1 MYSDLKIVTG
11 SANPDLAKAICDH
24 LGCQLTPTLA
34 TTFSDGELRIEIG
47 DNVRG
52 DDVFVVQPTCS
63 PNVNRNLVQL
73 CLMLDALKR
82 ASAGRI
88 TAVIPYYGYAR
99 QDRKVSPRAPISAKT
114 VADFISVSGAD
125 RVVTID
131 LHAGQ
136 IQGFF
141 NCPVDNLYAAPVM
154 LEPLRQIANDN
165 IVIVSPDA
173 GGVERARSYPT
184 RLNAPLAI
192 VDKRRDK
199 PNQAQAMH
207 VIGDVEGKS
216 AIIVDDIIDTAGT
229 LCAAADVLLKYG
241 ATEIIACATHPVMSG
256 PAIDRINAT
265 ESLKRV
271 IVTDTIP
278 LGDKKERC
286 PKIQVVSVAALMA
299 KTIHNIHTGSSVSVI
314 FVYFFLPAEA
324 KQRPLMRPTPEQQ
337 QFRIRGDNI
346 SRGVVS
352 SPFRRHAFS
361 GKPVSVPVFPW
372 REKTAVRRP
381 RRCRLEL
388 CQ

>member
-52 DDVFVVQPTCS
+52 DDVFVIQPTCS
-63 PNVNRNLVQL
+63 PNINRNLVQL

-82 ASAGRI
+82 ASTGRI

-154 LEPLRQIANDN
+154 LQPLRELAHDN

-173 GGVERARSYPT
+173 GGVERARSYAK
-184 RLNAPLAI
+184 RLDAPLAI

-199 PNQAQAMH
+199 PNQAKAMH

-229 LCAAADVLLKYG
+229 LCAGADVLLQYG

-256 PAIDRINAT
+256 PAIDRINAS

-278 LGDKKERC
+278 LGEKKERC
-286 PKIQVVSVAALMA
+286 PKIQVVSVAALVA
-299 KTIHNIHTGSSVSVI
+299 KAIHNIHTGSSVSVL
-314 FVYFFLPAEA
+314 F
-324 KQRPLMRPTPEQQ
+324 
-337 QFRIRGDNI
+337 G
-346 SRGVVS
+346 
-352 SPFRRHAFS
+352 
-361 GKPVSVPVFPW
+361 
-372 REKTAVRRP
+372 
-381 RRCRLEL
+381 
-388 CQ
+388 

>member
-1 MYSDLKIVTG
+1 MFSDLKIVTG
-11 SANPDLAKAICDH
+11 SSNPELAKAICDH

-52 DDVFVVQPTCS
+52 DDVFVVQPTC
-63 PNVNRNLVQL
+63 PPLVNRNLMQL

-99 QDRKVSPRAPISAKT
+99 QDRKVSPRAPISAKM
-114 VADFISVSGAD
+114 VADFISVAGAG

-131 LHAGQ
+131 MHAGQ

-154 LEPLRQIANDN
+154 MEPLRQIEGD

-173 GGVERARSYPT
+173 GGVERARSYAK

-207 VIGDVEGKS
+207 VIGDVEGKT

-229 LCAAADVLLKYG
+229 LCAGADVLLKDG
-241 ATEIIACATHPVMSG
+241 AKKIIACASHGVLSG

-265 ESLKRV
+265 EALDRV

-278 LGDKKERC
+278 LGEKLAQC
-286 PKIQVVSVAALMA
+286 PKLQVVSVAALLG
-299 KTIHNIHTGSSVSVI
+299 KTIHNIHTGSSVSVL
-314 FVYFFLPAEA
+314 FV
-324 KQRPLMRPTPEQQ
+324 
-337 QFRIRGDNI
+337 
-346 SRGVVS
+346 
-352 SPFRRHAFS
+352 
-361 GKPVSVPVFPW
+361 
-372 REKTAVRRP
+372 
-381 RRCRLEL
+381 
-388 CQ
+388 

>member
-1 MYSDLKIVTG
+1 MYGDLKILTG
-11 SANPDLAKAICDH
+11 TSNAPLAQAICEH
-24 LGCQLTPTLA
+24 LGCQLTPALCEK
-34 TTFSDGELRIEIG
+34 FSDGESRIEISSS
-47 DNVRG
+47 VRG
-52 DDVFVVQPTCS
+52 DDVFVIQPTCA
-63 PNVNRNLVQL
+63 PVNFNLMQL

-99 QDRKVSPRAPISAKT
+99 QDRKVSPRAPISAKM
-114 VADFISVSGAD
+114 VADFISVAGAG

-131 LHAGQ
+131 MHAGQ

-154 LEPLRQIANDN
+154 MEPLRQIEGD

-173 GGVERARSYPT
+173 GGVERARSYAK

-207 VIGDVEGKS
+207 VIGDVEGKT

-229 LCAAADVLLKYG
+229 LCAGADVLLKYG
-241 ATEIIACATHPVMSG
+241 AKKIIACASHGVLSG

-265 ESLKRV
+265 EALDRV

-278 LGDKKERC
+278 MGEKLVQC
-286 PKIQVVSVAALMA
+286 PKLQVVSVAALLG
-299 KTIHNIHTGSSVSVI
+299 KTIHNIHTGSSVSVL
-314 FVYFFLPAEA
+314 FV
-324 KQRPLMRPTPEQQ
+324 
-337 QFRIRGDNI
+337 
-346 SRGVVS
+346 
-352 SPFRRHAFS
+352 
-361 GKPVSVPVFPW
+361 
-372 REKTAVRRP
+372 
-381 RRCRLEL
+381 
-388 CQ
+388 

>member
-11 SANPDLAKAICDH
+11 SSNPDLAKAICNH

-52 DDVFVVQPTCS
+52 DDVFVVQPTCP
-63 PNVNRNLVQL
+63 PNINRNLMQL

-99 QDRKVSPRAPISAKT
+99 QDRKVSPRAPISAKM
-114 VADFISVSGAD
+114 VADFISVAGAE

-136 IQGFF
+136 IQGYFD
-141 NCPVDNLYAAPVM
+141 CPVDNLFAVPVM
-154 LEPLRQIANDN
+154 LEALRRLHDDN

-173 GGVERARSYPT
+173 GGVERARAYAK

-207 VIGDVEGKS
+207 VIGDVKGRL
-216 AIIVDDIIDTAGT
+216 AIVVDDMIDTAGT
-229 LCAAADVLLKYG
+229 LVKAAEVLKQRG
-241 ATEIIACATHPVMSG
+241 AQKVYAYCTHPIFSG
-256 PAIDRINAT
+256 PAIERIAQGNALD
-265 ESLKRV
+265 EV
-271 IVTDTIP
+271 VVTNTIP
-278 LGDKKERC
+278 LSDAARAC
-286 PKIQVVSVAALMA
+286 AKIRQLSVAPLIGE
-299 KTIHNIHTGSSVSVI
+299 TIQRIATGESVMSL
-314 FVYFFLPAEA
+314 FSDAE
-324 KQRPLMRPTPEQQ
+324 
-337 QFRIRGDNI
+337 
-346 SRGVVS
+346 
-352 SPFRRHAFS
+352 
-361 GKPVSVPVFPW
+361 
-372 REKTAVRRP
+372 
-381 RRCRLEL
+381 
-388 CQ
+388 

>member
-1 MYSDLKIVTG
+1 MMFSDLKIVTG
-11 SANPDLAKAICDH
+11 SSNPDLAKAICNH

-52 DDVFVVQPTCS
+52 DDVFVVQPTCPPS
-63 PNVNRNLVQL
+63 VNRNFMQL

-88 TAVIPYYGYAR
+88 TAVIPYYAYAR
-99 QDRKVSPRAPISAKT
+99 QDRKVSPRAPISAKM
-114 VADFISVSGAD
+114 VADFISTAGAE

-141 NCPVDNLYAAPVM
+141 DCPVDNLFATLVM
-154 LEPLRQIANDN
+154 MDPLRKYCENDD

-173 GGVERARSYPT
+173 GGVERARSYAK

-207 VIGDVEGKS
+207 VIGDVEGKV
-216 AIIVDDIIDTAGT
+216 AIVVDDMIDTAGT
-229 LCAAADVLLKYG
+229 LCAGAEVLLKYG
-241 ATEIIACATHPVMSG
+241 ASRIIACATHPVLSG
-256 PAIDRINAT
+256 PAIERINNTAA
-265 ESLKRV
+265 LDRV

-278 LGDKKERC
+278 LGDKLAAC
-286 PKIQVVSVAALMA
+286 PKLEVVSVAALLG
-299 KTIHNIHTGSSVSVI
+299 KTIHNIHTGSSVSVL
-314 FVYFFLPAEA
+314 FV
-324 KQRPLMRPTPEQQ
+324 
-337 QFRIRGDNI
+337 
-346 SRGVVS
+346 
-352 SPFRRHAFS
+352 
-361 GKPVSVPVFPW
+361 
-372 REKTAVRRP
+372 
-381 RRCRLEL
+381 
-388 CQ
+388 

>member
-1 MYSDLKIVTG
+1 MMFSDLKIVTG
-11 SANPDLAKAICDH
+11 SSNPDLAKAICNH

-52 DDVFVVQPTCS
+52 DDVFVVQPTCPPS
-63 PNVNRNLVQL
+63 VNRNFMQL

-88 TAVIPYYGYAR
+88 TAVTPYYAYAR
-99 QDRKVSPRAPISAKT
+99 QDRKVSPRAPISAKM
-114 VADFISVSGAD
+114 VADFISTAGAE

-141 NCPVDNLYAAPVM
+141 DCPVDNLFATPVM
-154 LEPLRQIANDN
+154 MDPLRKYSENDD

-173 GGVERARSYPT
+173 GGVERARSYAK

-207 VIGDVEGKS
+207 VIGEVEGKV
-216 AIIVDDIIDTAGT
+216 AIVVDDMIDTAGT
-229 LCAAADVLLKYG
+229 LCAGAEVLLKYG
-241 ATEIIACATHPVMSG
+241 ASRIIACATHPVLSG
-256 PAIDRINAT
+256 PAIERINNTAA
-265 ESLKRV
+265 LDRV

-278 LGDKKERC
+278 LGDKLAAC
-286 PKIQVVSVAALMA
+286 PKLEVVSVAALLG
-299 KTIHNIHTGSSVSVI
+299 KTIHNIHTGSSVSVL
-314 FVYFFLPAEA
+314 FV
-324 KQRPLMRPTPEQQ
+324 
-337 QFRIRGDNI
+337 
-346 SRGVVS
+346 
-352 SPFRRHAFS
+352 
-361 GKPVSVPVFPW
+361 
-372 REKTAVRRP
+372 
-381 RRCRLEL
+381 
-388 CQ
+388 